1 MAPLIRFIGFKT
13 WNLTLT
19 RWWCQ
24 VLFWWIFASKFGEV
38 SFHVVICSSNWF
50 ETTSWSCVG
59 MKPISFVE
67 LPSINLTPEGSSK
80 LHNGPVHRR
89 LSGPLKTGKGSP
101 DLSKCPLHVNWFS
114 RWWFQL
120 FSIFTPTW
128 GSDPIWL
135 MCFST
140 GCFNHQPV
148 LDSNWF

>member
-1 MAPLIRFIGFKT
+1 MARWLKPNQIHRWQGGGVTKYFFGEFFELP
-13 WNLTLT
+13 NL
-19 RWWCQ
+19 
-24 VLFWWIFASKFGEV
+24 GEV
-38 SFHVVICSSNWF
+38 SFHVVIYSSNWF
-50 ETTSWSCVG
+50 ETTSLIMCWHETDLIFGTSL
-59 MKPISFVE
+59 F
-67 LPSINLTPEGSSK
+67 LNLTPAGSSK

-89 LSGPLKTGKGSP
+89 LSRALKTGKGSP
-101 DLSKCPLHVNWFS
+101 DLWKCPLHVNWLS

-140 GCFNHQPV
+140 GWFNHQPV